1 VQVLCACNDSGA
13 ALQFFPP
20 QQPSCNEWLCD
31 LNVRAGWED
40 KRTFT
45 RASVDPLTC
54 RFGGNASFL
63 MESPELTAARKVRK
77 RAPGDRTA
85 RRREQARQ
93 EARKVGKKMEIL
105 EAQAQQDRLEQ
116 LLKRLVKAEKMTK
129 EQGVSLL
136 TELAELAVS
145 GQSERAISL
154 VRQDLEENLLAL
166 ESGEEAAKR
175 PRPKPPVSFLRG
187 ARKSKD
193 LNSDEA
199 SADEFS
205 DADDPD
211 LAEEAHLVSGLR
223 SRDDEEYLGE
233 LLNEYCPQLR
243 STPRLQDKALRCVF
257 SVGVDVVILDAELSA
272 MAGKLALRPEDM
284 LPSSATDKIFGNF
297 SMELNTGDSSD
308 VDSEASGG
316 SDDEEEGDEESD
328 NDGEGGEG
336 DNKRN
341 AAGERS
347 VRELLQGQEEARQQ
361 TEPQHVGRARRI
373 LSRRIGR
380 RSTVL

>member
-1 VQVLCACNDSGA
+1 M
-13 ALQFFPP
+13 QFFPAL
-20 QQPSCNEWLCD
+20 QTSCNESLCD

-77 RAPGDRTA
+77 RAPGDRAA

-93 EARKVGKKMEIL
+93 EVRKVGKKMEIL

-136 TELAELAVS
+136 TELADLAVS

-154 VRQDLEENLLAL
+154 VRQDLEESLLAL
-166 ESGEEAAKR
+166 ESGEEAVKR
-175 PRPKPPVSFLRG
+175 PRPRPPVSFMRG

-193 LNSDEA
+193 LNSEED

-205 DADDPD
+205 DAEDPA

-223 SRDDEEYLGE
+223 SRDDEEYLGG

-272 MAGKLALRPEDM
+272 MAGKLALRPDDM

-308 VDSEASGG
+308 DSDASGG
-316 SDDEEEGDEESD
+316 SDEEEGAEDSD
-328 NDGEGGEG
+328 NDGEGAER

-341 AAGERS
+341 AAGERP
-347 VRELLQGQEEARQQ
+347 VRELLQGREEELQQ
-361 TEPQHVGRARRI
+361 AEPQHAGRARRI

-380 RSTVL
+380 RNTIL